1 MDNIRFLD
9 DINGAFQLSEPEEVS
24 GLYFPWPARQG

>member
-9 DINGAFQLSEPEEVS
+9 ENGTFTLNNPENVS
-24 GLYFPWPARQG
+24 GLYFPWPAKQG